1 MFRDTQEEL
10 KRLEEQLLAEEDLP
24 KEQEQEPEL
33 DQATRVIPIPQA
45 QEPLSDLTEEA
56 EEAEEEEPEL
66 PQPRRKKTGRY
77 IGRFEAY
84 NSDKTDTDL
93 NKYSEEVRRPKG
105 DPVVLA
111 LSVLALILMAAI
123 LGILIWWFIR
133 FRGFLG

>member
-24 KEQEQEPEL
+24 KEQEPEL
-33 DQATRVIPIPQA
+33 DEATRVIPIPQA
-45 QEPLSDLTEEA
+45 QELLSDLEES
-56 EEAEEEEPEL
+56 EEEETDL
-66 PQPRRKKTGRY
+66 PQPQRKKKGRY
-77 IGRFEAY
+77 IGHFEAY
-84 NSDKTDTDL
+84 NSDRTDTDMK
-93 NKYSEEVRRPKG
+93 KYSEEVRQPKG

-111 LSVLALILMAAI
+111 LSILALILMAAI